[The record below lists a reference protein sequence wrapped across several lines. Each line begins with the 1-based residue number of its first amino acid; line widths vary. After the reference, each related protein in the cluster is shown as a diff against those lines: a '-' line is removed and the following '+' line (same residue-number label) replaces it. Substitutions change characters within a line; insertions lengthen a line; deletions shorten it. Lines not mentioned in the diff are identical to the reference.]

1 MLYWGDKPDYERQDV
16 KVEIKP
22 LLRVHE
28 YDSLSILKLTH
39 YLNSIIDGLSKK
51 DREYVL
57 DKDIQIQ
64 FTTHEESEGFGYP
77 ETYIELQPY
86 YMRKETDEEYNNRI
100 SEEEESYRKNEE
112 IKKLKEQ
119 EHEQY
124 LTDLAEYN
132 RIRDKYHLS

>member
-1 MLYWGDKPDYERQDV
+1 MLYWDEKPDYERQDV

-22 LLRVHE
+22 LLRVEE
-28 YDSLSILKLTH
+28 YDSRSIFKLTH

-64 FTTHEESEGFGYP
+64 FSAHEESEGFGYP

-86 YMRKETDEEYNNRI
+86 YTRKETDEEYNKRI
-100 SEEEESYRKNEE
+100 AEEEEAYKKNEE
-112 IKKLKEQ
+112 IKKLKEK

-124 LTDLAEYN
+124 VKEE
-132 RIRDKYHLS
+132 

>member
-1 MLYWGDKPDYERQDV
+1 MLYCDDKPDYERQDV

-22 LLRVHE
+22 LLRVEE
-28 YDSLSILKLTH
+28 YDSRSILKLTY

-51 DREYVL
+51 DKEYVL

-64 FTTHEESEGFGYP
+64 FSTHEESEGFGYP

-86 YMRKETDEEYNNRI
+86 YIRKETDEEYNKRI
-100 SEEEESYRKNEE
+100 AEEEEEYKKNEE
-112 IKKLKEQ
+112 IKKLKEK
-119 EHEQY
+119 EYNQY

-132 RIRDKYHLS
+132 RIRDKYHLI

>member
-1 MLYWGDKPDYERQDV
+1 MLYCDDKPDYERQDV

-22 LLRVHE
+22 LLKVEE
-28 YDSLSILKLTH
+28 YDSRSILKLTY

-86 YMRKETDEEYNNRI
+86 YMRKETDEEYNKRI
-100 SEEEESYRKNEE
+100 QEEEKEYAILQERKRLAEE
-112 IKKLKEQ
+112 KNV
-119 EHEQY
+119 QY
-124 LTDLAEYN
+124 LKDMKEYE
-132 RIRDKYHLS
+132 RIKDKYHLI